1 MGRLDILVFI
11 VYGLV
16 IVAVGNLLARS
27 KKAGPSS
34 SDYFFA
40 SKSLP
45 WFLVGSSIIAA
56 NISAEQFIGMS
67 GSGFAIGLG
76 IATYEWIAALI
87 LIVVAKFF
95 LPVFIDNRIFTMP
108 QFLELRYDR
117 RIKTIMAIFWI
128 CLFVFVNLTSILYL
142 GALTL
147 KTVFGISLIYGII
160 GLAVFSLLYTII
172 NGLKAI
178 ASTDIIQVFF
188 LLGGGLVTTWYAV
201 NQAGGNAGIIHGF
214 ETMMSDIPDKFHMI
228 IKKSDPN
235 YYYLPGIRAIFGG
248 IWIAGIYYFGAN
260 QYIIQKAFGAKNLRE
275 AQRGMVFAAY
285 LKLILPFVVV
295 IPGIAAYA
303 LSADIGKADEAY
315 PWLLETIVPAGIK
328 GIIFAALIAAIVSSF
343 SAIINSTSTIF
354 TMDLYKPYFN
364 RNASEKNLL
373 AVGRIS
379 GIIAMIIAVIC
390 APLLGSIDQAFQF
403 IQEYT
408 GMISPGITAIFVLGL
423 FWKRTSSTA
432 ALWGCILSIPLSAAI
447 KFLIPGMPFLDQMAV
462 TFLGISGI
470 MVLISL
476 LEKSKKR
483 NTALDLSRKIFR
495 TDRIFNILSIVI
507 IIIFSAIYIIFW

>member
-1 MGRLDILVFI
+1 MSRLDILIFI
-11 VYGLV
+11 AYGLV

-27 KKAGPSS
+27 KKGGSSS

-87 LIVVAKFF
+87 LILVAKFF
-95 LPVFIDNRIFTMP
+95 LPVFIDKRIFTMP
-108 QFLELRYDR
+108 QFLELRYDT

-147 KTVFGISLIYGII
+147 KTVFGISLIYGIL
-160 GLAVFSLLYTII
+160 GLAVFSLLYTIL

-188 LLGGGLVTTWYAV
+188 LLAGGLVTTWYAV

-214 ETMMSDIPDKFHMI
+214 ESMMTEIPDKFHMI
-228 IKKSDPN
+228 IHKSDPN
-235 YYYLPGIRAIFGG
+235 YFYLPGIRAIFGG

-260 QYIIQKAFGAKNLRE
+260 QYIIQKAFGAKSLRE

-295 IPGIAAYA
+295 IPGIAAFA

-354 TMDLYKPYFN
+354 TMDLYKPYFKK
-364 RNASEKNLL
+364 NASEKNLL

-379 GIIAMIIAVIC
+379 GIIAMLIAVIC

-423 FWKRTSSTA
+423 FWKKTSSTA
-432 ALWGCILSIPLSAAI
+432 ALWGCILSIPLSAAF
-447 KFLIPGMPFLDQMAV
+447 KFLLPDMPFLDQMML

-470 MVLISL
+470 MVILSL
-476 LEKSKKR
+476 LDKSNMKSPG
-483 NTALDLSRKIFR
+483 LELSRRIFR
-495 TDRIFNILSIVI
+495 TDRVFNVLSIII

>member
-1 MGRLDILVFI
+1 MGRLDILIFI
-11 VYGLV
+11 VYGL
-16 IVAVGNLLARS
+16 IIIAVGNLLARS
-27 KKAGPSS
+27 KNTGQNS

-67 GSGFAIGLG
+67 GSGYAIGLG

-87 LIVVAKFF
+87 LILVAKFF
-95 LPVFIDNRIFTMP
+95 LPVFIDKKIFTMP
-108 QFLELRYDR
+108 QFLELRYDT

-142 GALTL
+142 GALAL
-147 KTVFGISLIYGII
+147 KTIFGISLIYGII

-188 LLGGGLVTTWYAV
+188 LLLGGLVTTWYAV
-201 NQAGGNAGIIHGF
+201 NQVGGNAGIIHGF
-214 ETMMSDIPDKFHMI
+214 ETMLADIPDKFHMI

-235 YYYLPGIRAIFGG
+235 HFYLPGFRAIFGG

-260 QYIIQKAFGAKNLRE
+260 QYIIQKAFGAKSLRE

-295 IPGIAAYA
+295 IPGIAAFA

-328 GIIFAALIAAIVSSF
+328 GLIFAALIAAIVSSF

-364 RNASEKNLL
+364 RNASEKKLV

-379 GIIAMIIAVIC
+379 GIIAMLIAVIC

-423 FWKRTSSTA
+423 FWKRTTSTA

-447 KFLIPGMPFLDQMAV
+447 KFLIPDMPFLDQMAV

-470 MVLISL
+470 MVIISL
-476 LEKSKKR
+476 LAKSDKPGSGLELARRMFK
-483 NTALDLSRKIFR
+483 
-495 TDRIFNILSIVI
+495 TDRVFNVLSIIV
-507 IIIFSAIYIIFW
+507 IIIFSAIYILFW